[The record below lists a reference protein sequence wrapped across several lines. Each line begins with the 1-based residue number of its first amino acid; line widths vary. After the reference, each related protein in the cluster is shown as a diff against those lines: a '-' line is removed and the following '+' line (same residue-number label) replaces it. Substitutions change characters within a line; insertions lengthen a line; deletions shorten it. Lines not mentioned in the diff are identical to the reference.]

1 MGVGINGTCMCVMC
15 LCVFRL
21 LRRMRRNNRTNKN
34 THMNYSYQL
43 FENADSLRIQYIG
56 YTKKTVC
63 RRMCALRFK
72 LNLLTRLAYEC
83 VLYICI
89 VCGVTGRW
97 PHRAMAAIP
106 Y

>member
-1 MGVGINGTCMCVMC
+1 
-15 LCVFRL
+15 
-21 LRRMRRNNRTNKN
+21 
-34 THMNYSYQL
+34 MNYSYQL

>member
-1 MGVGINGTCMCVMC
+1 
-15 LCVFRL
+15 
-21 LRRMRRNNRTNKN
+21 
-34 THMNYSYQL
+34 MNYSYQL

-56 YTKKTVC
+56 STKKTVC